1 MPPISPAPE
10 PTATL
15 VLAADD
21 PAALARFYGA
31 LFGVDPRP
39 GLSPQHWCLALPG
52 GGSLELYAPSR
63 DRPLPRGRGRLGLC
77 LRLAGGVPELERR
90 LASVRALGAQL
101 LEPLRQEAF
110 GHEVWLLDPEGN
122 GLLLLV
128 LAP

>member
-39 GLSPQHWCLALPG
+39 GLSPQHWCLALPA

-77 LRLAGGVPELERR
+77 LRLAGGVLELERR
-90 LASVRALGAQL
+90 LLQK
-101 LEPLRQEAF
+101 
-110 GHEVWLLDPEGN
+110 
-122 GLLLLV
+122 
-128 LAP
+128 